1 MGEKNMAVSFV
12 QYVLQQICENP
23 DNLTIEA
30 KDDERGTLI
39 IVKVAESDMG
49 KIIGKSGQTISA
61 LRTLLSV
68 ISAQQET
75 KYFLKVI
82 DPQES

>member
-1 MGEKNMAVSFV
+1 MAVSFV
-12 QYVLQQICENP
+12 QYVLQQICE
-23 DNLTIEA
+23 DVDSLSIEA
-30 KDDERGTLI
+30 EDDDRGTLI
-39 IVKVAESDMG
+39 MVKVAESDMG

-68 ISAQQET
+68 ISAQQEQ